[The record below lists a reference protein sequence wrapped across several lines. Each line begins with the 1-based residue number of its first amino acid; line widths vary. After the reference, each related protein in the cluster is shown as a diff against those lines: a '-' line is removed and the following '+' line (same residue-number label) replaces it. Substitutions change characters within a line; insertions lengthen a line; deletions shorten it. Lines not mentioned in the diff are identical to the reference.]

1 MCYVLYLLLFML
13 IAARA
18 GLHPL
23 RHDAVEH
30 EVPDGLRVRL
40 GLRDG
45 AGAEEHGGRDE
56 VAQPPRVHLPKHV
69 LEVGDVRGEGLVV
82 VIVPR
87 AIAEVAVEDVARGLE
102 INCWTAV
109 ALKSPSS
116 IVSPTLRSIFF
127 RSRTPFP
134 PAQPSKWPL
143 M

>member
-69 LEVGDVRGEGLVV
+69 LEVGDVRGESLVKFV
-82 VIVPR
+82 FTSQFLDPKK
-87 AIAEVAVEDVARGLE
+87 LQ
-102 INCWTAV
+102 
-109 ALKSPSS
+109 
-116 IVSPTLRSIFF
+116 LRIE
-127 RSRTPFP
+127 
-134 PAQPSKWPL
+134 L
-143 M
+143 LI